1 MCVCLSVSIS
11 LEPHVRSLPI
21 FLRMLPMAMAR
32 SSSGSVTKSQGEG
45 AVSGVLFP
53 IDNALFS
60 IAFGT
65 SAGEV

>member
-32 SSSGSVTKSQGEG
+32 SSGSVTKSQGEG